1 MAVVAVLAVTGVAV
15 GGCSDDEAP
24 DAGQLADELIEETG
38 GALDEAQA
46 DCVAEGLI
54 TSFGDDSFRAVIDAA
69 EDGGDAGEDVR
80 VEVIDIFA
88 ACDALDAVVLEATPA
103 DDAG

>member
-1 MAVVAVLAVTGVAV
+1 MAAVAGVAA

-46 DCVAEGLI
+46 RCVSEGLI

-69 EDGGDAGEDVR
+69 EERGEEGGDVR

-88 ACDALDAVVLEATPA
+88 ACDALDVVVLDTTPA
-103 DDAG
+103 DDSG